1 MRFLIILTLLGVLA
15 TPLAAQLSVSTPQ
28 SDDAAKCKVTVSWS
42 RRGVDATVSVT
53 VKNGSS
59 KKMKD
64 PVIRVRFYDANG
76 EEVVSDSKAYFVT
89 IGPKASKKLESRIW
103 SDVPPEAK
111 DAKGEVVTAVFGK

>member
-1 MRFLIILTLLGVLA
+1 MRFFFILALLGVLA

-28 SDDAAKCKVTVSWS
+28 SGDAAKCTVTVSWS
-42 RRGVDATVSVT
+42 RRGADATVSVT

-76 EEVVSDSKAYFVT
+76 EEMMSDSKAYFVT
-89 IGPKASKKLESRIW
+89 IGPKATKKLEARIW
-103 SDVPPEAK
+103 SDVPTEAT
-111 DAKGEVVTAVFGK
+111 DARGEVVTAVFGK